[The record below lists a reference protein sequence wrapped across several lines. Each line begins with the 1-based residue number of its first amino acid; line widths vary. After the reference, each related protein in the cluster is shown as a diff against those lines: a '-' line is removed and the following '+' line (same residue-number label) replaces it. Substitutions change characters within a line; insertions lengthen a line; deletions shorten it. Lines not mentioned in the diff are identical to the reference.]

1 MVSHRLFRERSL
13 TEERP
18 VEQRETTALRNE
30 IWLVAL
36 ALSLGPAV
44 SNGMARFAYALILP
58 AMRADLGWTYTQAG
72 WLNTMNALG
81 YLCGAL
87 MVFRLA
93 GRVETRT
100 LFNHAM
106 WLTAAAL
113 ILSGLTA
120 RFIDLLV
127 LRFFAGVTG
136 AIVFICGG
144 ILVAHVAAHAKHA
157 AAPIALYFAGGGIG
171 LFVSGVTLPW
181 LFEIWGNQAWGSA
194 WIGMGVAS
202 VGACALTSWGARRIP
217 PSTEKARAARWSKR
231 LFLPLLASYF
241 LFALGYIAYM
251 TFIVAWMRDHGGS
264 AAQVALVWGTL
275 GLATIVSPWPWR
287 HALTHWSGGRA
298 MAASLA
304 VVALGA
310 ALPLVQTS
318 LVMMMLSALFFGG
331 AFFIP
336 PAIGTAV
343 FRKGLP
349 PAVWGKA
356 VAGFTLIFAAGQ
368 IVGPVL
374 TGALSDATG
383 SLFAGLALSVA
394 ILAVAALVAL
404 AQKDIRNSDAHFAI

>member
-1 MVSHRLFRERSL
+1 MR
-13 TEERP
+13 
-18 VEQRETTALRNE
+18 RNE
-30 IWLVAL
+30 ALPIAL

-44 SNGMARFAYALILP
+44 SNGLARFAYALILP

-93 GRVETRT
+93 GRVEART
-100 LFNHAM
+100 LFNHSM

-120 RFIDLLV
+120 RFADLLV
-127 LRFFAGVTG
+127 LRFIAGLTG
-136 AIVFICGG
+136 ATVFICGG
-144 ILVAHVAAHAKHA
+144 ILVAHVVAHDAKHA
-157 AAPIALYFAGGGIG
+157 VAAIAVYFAGGGLGI
-171 LFVSGVTLPW
+171 LASGVTLPW
-181 LFEIWGNQAWGSA
+181 LFAGWGNQAWNTA

-202 VGACALTSWGARRIP
+202 LAACALT
-217 PSTEKARAARWSKR
+217 ARATRNIASTSEKSAMARWRKSP
-231 LFLPLLASYF
+231 FLPLLASYF

-264 AAQVALVWGTL
+264 AAQVALVWGVL
-275 GLATIVSPWPWR
+275 GLATIFSPWPWR
-287 HALTHWSGGRA
+287 HALTHWSGGKA
-298 MAASLA
+298 MAATLA

-318 LVMMMLSALFFGG
+318 LPMMILSALLFGG

-336 PAIGTAV
+336 PAIGTAA

-349 PAVWGKA
+349 SAAWGKA
-356 VAGFTLIFAAGQ
+356 VAGFTLVFAAGQ
-368 IVGPVL
+368 TVGPVV

-383 SLFAGLALSVA
+383 SLFAGLAASVV
-394 ILAVAALVAL
+394 ILVAGALVAL
-404 AQKDIRNSDAHFAI
+404 MQKDVRNRDAR

>member
-1 MVSHRLFRERSL
+1 LL
-13 TEERP
+13 
-18 VEQRETTALRNE
+18 
-30 IWLVAL
+30 IAL

-44 SNGMARFAYALILP
+44 SNGLARFAYALILP
-58 AMRADLGWTYTQAG
+58 AMRADLDWTYTQAG
-72 WLNTMNALG
+72 WLNTMNAVG

-87 MVFRLA
+87 LVFRLA
-93 GRVETRT
+93 GRVDTRT
-100 LFNHAM
+100 LFNSAM
-106 WLTAAAL
+106 WLTATAL

-120 RFIDLLV
+120 RFIDLLA

-136 AIVFICGG
+136 ATVFICGG
-144 ILVAHVAAHAKHA
+144 ILVAHVAAGAKQA
-157 AAPIALYFAGGGIG
+157 TAPIALYFAGGGIG
-171 LFVSGVTLPW
+171 IFVSGVTLPW

-202 VGACALTSWGARRIP
+202 LAGCALTTWAARKIAP
-217 PSTEKARAARWSKR
+217 TSEKSRAASWSKS
-231 LFLPLLASYF
+231 LFVPLLASYF

-264 AAQVALVWGTL
+264 AAQVALVWGVL

-287 HALTHWSGGRA
+287 RALTSWSGGKA

-318 LVMMMLSALFFGG
+318 LPIMVLSALFFGG

-349 PAVWGKA
+349 PAAWGKA
-356 VAGFTLIFAAGQ
+356 VAGFTLVFAAGQ

-374 TGALSDATG
+374 TGALSDTTG
-383 SLFAGLALSVA
+383 SLFAGLALSVV
-394 ILAVAALVAL
+394 ILAVAALVAI
-404 AQKDIRNSDAHFAI
+404 AQKDVRNTEARSAS